1 MGIDIILENLGNLI
15 TQNSWLGLII
25 AFVAGLLTFF
35 TPCGLSTV
43 PMVIAYVGGTSST
56 RKKAFMYSV
65 FVALGQV
72 VVLTIYGV
80 VLAFIGE
87 VFPGGIWT
95 VIFNIVMGILMVVM
109 AYEMWGLTNFFGK
122 TCGANIRT
130 TKKGILGAFLVGLTG
145 VVFSTPCSTPV
156 LVAIT
161 GVALTSSTGWI
172 NTVLLMLCYSVG
184 FSLLGVVC
192 GTSIGFV
199 RQLQTSPKFE
209 KAAEIIKI
217 VLGCLIFIFGM
228 YLIVNTLYF

>member
-1 MGIDIILENLGNLI
+1 MSIDVILENLGNLI

-56 RKKAFMYSV
+56 RKKAFVYSV

-95 VIFNIVMGILMVVM
+95 VLFNILMGILMVIM
-109 AYEMWGLTNFFGK
+109 AYEMWGLTNIFGK
-122 TCGANIRT
+122 TCGANIKT
-130 TKKGILGAFLVGLTG
+130 TKKGVLGAFLVGLTG

-156 LVAIT
+156 LIAIT
-161 GVALTSSTGWI
+161 GVALTSATGWI
-172 NTVLLMLCYSVG
+172 NTVLLMLCYSIG

-199 RQLQTSPKFE
+199 RQLQSSPKFE
-209 KAAEIIKI
+209 RAAEIIKI
-217 VLGCLIFIFGM
+217 VLGCIIFIFGL

>member
-1 MGIDIILENLGNLI
+1 
-15 TQNSWLGLII
+15 
-25 AFVAGLLTFF
+25 
-35 TPCGLSTV
+35 
-43 PMVIAYVGGTSST
+43 
-56 RKKAFMYSV
+56 MYSV

-172 NTVLLMLCYSVG
+172 NTMLLMLFYSIG
-184 FSLLGVVC
+184 FSLLGIVC

-217 VLGCLIFIFGM
+217 VLGCLIFIFGI